1 MTLET
6 TLIKQCQTS
15 PRNTPGRG
23 FVMID
28 CRHCAQYG
36 GQALGVLL
44 PFPFT
49 LDILQLSGEH
59 R

>member
-6 TLIKQCQTS
+6 TLIKQCKTS

-49 LDILQLSGEH
+49 LDIP
-59 R
+59 